1 MLCILRSNCSQGDDS
16 FSKTPGAQ
24 TILNYHSQNPCQKL
38 GMTAHSELVREH
50 VVQPAQTKCC
60 ASGSTPSQKNEGR
73 KQLKKTPSLTIDL
86 YTHTYMPNSIL
97 MWPNQHTFTYKHKLS
112 KIYVCIEIQLRKCHV
127 TTINNSNSM
136 TFLPTELIVQIVAW
150 AQNLQCSEAYALQYK
165 GDTEETMTYHPQ
177 ASCWQLFTEEI
188 CNPGESK

>member
-1 MLCILRSNCSQGDDS
+1 MIHLVKHRGHKLSWTIILRTHVKNWAWQPTLSSHACE
-16 FSKTPGAQ
+16 GA
-24 TILNYHSQNPCQKL
+24 CC
-38 GMTAHSELVREH
+38 
-50 VVQPAQTKCC
+50 PASPDKVLRFRFNSIT
-60 ASGSTPSQKNEGR
+60 KNEGR

-150 AQNLQCSEAYALQYK
+150 AQNLQCSEAYALQDK

-177 ASCWQLFTEEI
+177 ASCWQLFTEES